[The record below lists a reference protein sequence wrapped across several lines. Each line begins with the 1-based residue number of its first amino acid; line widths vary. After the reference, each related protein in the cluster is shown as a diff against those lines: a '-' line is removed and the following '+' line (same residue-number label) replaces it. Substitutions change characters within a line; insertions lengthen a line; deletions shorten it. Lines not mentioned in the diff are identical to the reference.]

1 MLPVAP
7 IIEAETELVEAAIER
22 GFSPT
27 AQRDSVLIQ
36 AALDGS
42 AKAYE
47 ALLRSYHK
55 SVYHIALR
63 MVRDPD
69 DADDLTM
76 EAFAKAF
83 RHLSRYRPQFAFS
96 TWLFRIATNGCID
109 FVRRKKLNTQ
119 PLNAAVPL
127 GNGERIQLDVW
138 DHAPNPQEAFIR
150 QQRIEVVQRMVTRL
164 PAQYARLV
172 RLRYF
177 EELSYAEVAT
187 ELQAPLGTVKAQ
199 LFRARELLLHLLQD
213 SKSAI

>member
-1 MLPVAP
+1 MLSVAP
-7 IIEAETELVEAAIER
+7 IVEAEIER
-22 GFSPT
+22 GFSPK
-27 AQRDSVLIQ
+27 AQRDFVLIQ

-83 RHLSRYRPQFAFS
+83 GHLSRYRPQFAFS
-96 TWLFRIATNGCID
+96 TWLFHIATNGCID

-119 PLNAAVPL
+119 SLNAAVSL
-127 GNGERIQLDVW
+127 GNGKSILLDVC
-138 DHAPNPQEAFIR
+138 DAAPNPQETFIR
-150 QQRIEVVQRMVTRL
+150 QQRIEVVQRVVTQL
-164 PAQYARLV
+164 PAKYARLV

-177 EELSYAEVAT
+177 KELSYVEVAA
-187 ELQAPLGTVKAQ
+187 ELHTPLGTVKAQ
-199 LFRARELLLHLLQD
+199 LFRARELLLQLL
-213 SKSAI
+213 SRSEELV